1 MLLILSILPSLRRG
15 RCAVQS
21 RISPPLLPAKY
32 SPISS
37 KGGRPGSDMS
47 TCWTFARR
55 ARRIRFFS
63 GCTRV
68 SQKQTSA
75 PIKTS
80 TSCRCLVLM
89 PSKSFFKVEIST
101 SFTLACNCK
110 YGKTSPSRS
119 TEITLAPYLFAQ
131 YMPSNPQPQPTS
143 ITRMLSGNPR
153 RCR

>member
-37 KGGRPGSDMS
+37 KGGRPGSDIS

-55 ARRIRFFS
+55 ARRISFFS

-75 PIKTS
+75 PIKRS
-80 TSCRCLVLM
+80 TSWRCLVLRR
-89 PSKSFFKVEIST
+89 SKSFFKVEIST
-101 SFTLACNCK
+101 SLTLACNCK
-110 YGKTSPSRS
+110 YGKTSPIKVNGNYSGTIPLCAIYARQS
-119 TEITLAPYLFAQ
+119 PAAADLH
-131 YMPSNPQPQPTS
+131 NPHAL
-143 ITRMLSGNPR
+143 R
-153 RCR
+153 